1 MGSSM
6 NPVELLVEGNGG
18 ESIDALARSF
28 GVSRED
34 AAAVVASVVPQIA
47 QRIERITLSRGGVA
61 DVVAML
67 GGAGGGKL
75 AAIGSDEG
83 RSQGNALLEQIFGNR
98 DGSRAVAAR
107 ASLGSGIGASI
118 IQAMLPYI
126 VSMVVKSLAGR
137 MSGGLG
143 DIVSKIPNLGGG
155 GAVPPS
161 GGRMDLPMPFPSGGG
176 GSAGGGGRSPF
187 PFPSGSGSPL
197 PGPDGM
203 PTPGRNTY
211 GDLSDVIRR
220 GGANAN
226 AGGSPLW
233 RMVRNVL
240 GGALGFQSRGVAGW
254 IVRVVVLRY
263 GWSMLRTVLRRAFM
277 GR

>member
-1 MGSSM
+1 M
-6 NPVELLVEGNGG
+6 NPVELVVEGNGV
-18 ESIDALARSF
+18 ESIDELARRF
-28 GVSRED
+28 GLSRED
-34 AAAVVASVVPQIA
+34 AEAVVASVVPQVA

-61 DVVAML
+61 DVMAML
-67 GGAGGGKL
+67 GEAGGGSL

-83 RSQGNALLEQIFGNR
+83 RSQGNAALEQIFGNR

-126 VSMVVKSLAGR
+126 VSMVMKSLTGR

-155 GAVPPS
+155 RAAPPS

-176 GSAGGGGRSPF
+176 GGGSPF
-187 PFPSGSGSPL
+187 PFPSGGGAPL

-203 PTPGRNTY
+203 SAPGRNPY
-211 GDLSDVIRR
+211 GDLSDVIRG
-220 GGANAN
+220 GGANAST
-226 AGGSPLW
+226 GGSPLW

-240 GGALGFQSRGVAGW
+240 GGALGFQSRGVVSW
-254 IVRVVVLRY
+254 IGRRVVLRY
-263 GWSMLRTVLRRAFM
+263 GWSLLRAVLRRAFM